1 MTNTTAMQTHL
12 IDLPDGRTLAV
23 GETGD
28 ASGPVVVLLPSAP
41 GSRLIDPDPAATA
54 AAGVR
59 LLTIDRPGYGAS
71 SPLAEGAVPSVADA
85 ADDLAFALAAL
96 GITDVAVAGWSSGG
110 RYALALAARHPELVR
125 SAALIATP
133 APDDEVPWIQEQHRP
148 MLAEMRADPAGG
160 VIGIAQAFAPI
171 AADPDLFLNQVGD
184 GDADVAALA
193 ADPEMR
199 DRAQA
204 MLVEAFRP
212 GVVGVATDIVACNVV
227 DGGFDA
233 SAVGAPV
240 ALFYGDADVAVPPPH
255 GEYWERVLAESTLHV
270 VPGGGHFIALSHW
283 GEVLA
288 ALAAAETG
296 DED

>member
-1 MTNTTAMQTHL
+1 MQTHL
-12 IDLPDGRTLAV
+12 VDLPDGRTLAV
-23 GETGD
+23 GETGTAD
-28 ASGPVVVLLPSAP
+28 GPVVVFLPSAP
-41 GSRLIDPDPAATA
+41 GSRLIDPDPAATR

-71 SPLAEGAVPSVADA
+71 SPLAEGAVPSVADT

-96 GITDVAVAGWSSGG
+96 GVTDAAVAGWSSGG

-125 SAALIATP
+125 SAALVATP
-133 APDDEVPWIQEQHRP
+133 APDDAVPWIQDQHRQ
-148 MLAEMRADPAGG
+148 MLAEMRADPAAG
-160 VIGIAQAFAPI
+160 VVGIAEAFAPI

-212 GVVGVATDIVACNVV
+212 GVTGVATDIVACNVV
-227 DGGFDA
+227 DAGFDA
-233 SAVGAPV
+233 AAVGAPV

-255 GEYWERVLAESTLHV
+255 GEYWQRVLAETTLQV

-283 GEVLA
+283 GDVLA
-288 ALAAAETG
+288 ALAAS
-296 DED
+296 